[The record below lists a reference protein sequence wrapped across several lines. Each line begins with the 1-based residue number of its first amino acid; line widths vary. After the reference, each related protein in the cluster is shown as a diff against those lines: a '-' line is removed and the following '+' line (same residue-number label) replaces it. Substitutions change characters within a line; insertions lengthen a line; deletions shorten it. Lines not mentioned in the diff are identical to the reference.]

1 MKPFMIGI
9 GGPSCSG
16 KTTLAARLAH
26 YLQAPVIN
34 LDSYYRDLA
43 HLPLEERARTN
54 FDHPESLEEAL
65 LVEQLAAL
73 HRGESIPV
81 PRYDFAT
88 HSRIPGE
95 YTTIAPTRFIIMEG
109 LFVLHWPAVRNSFD
123 LRIYMDVP
131 DPHCF
136 TRRQN
141 RDIVERG
148 RTPESVD
155 WQYAATVRPMAEQ
168 YILPTR
174 EHADL
179 VMDGTAP
186 VAGTAETVLQTI
198 RKMQSSSVIEQR

>member
-16 KTTLAARLAH
+16 KTTLATRLAQH
-26 YLQAPVIN
+26 LHAPVIN

-43 HLPLEERARTN
+43 HLSLEDRARTN

-65 LVEQLAAL
+65 LAEHLTAL
-73 HRGESIPV
+73 HRGESIAV

-95 YTTIAPTRFIIMEG
+95 YTTIAPQPFIIMEG
-109 LFVLHWPAVRNSFD
+109 LFVLHWPAVRDSFD
-123 LRIYMDVP
+123 LRIYMDVA
-131 DPHCF
+131 DPRCF
-136 TRRQN
+136 TRRKD
-141 RDIVERG
+141 RDTVERG

-155 WQYAATVRPMAEQ
+155 WQYAETVRPMAEQ
-168 YILPTR
+168 FILPTR

-179 VMDGTAP
+179 ILDGTAP
-186 VAGTAETVLQTI
+186 VEGTAATVLETI
-198 RKMQSSSVIEQR
+198 RTMQR